1 MVTYVEL
8 ETELNAQ
15 WNAVI
20 IAEPTFYNGDL
31 RNTSLYPAVV
41 FITVSPATLKIT
53 SAKNQAYIQNQRFLI
68 KIIAKDLT
76 NLPLYRSEI
85 GRIITSK
92 NVSGGTWS
100 IIGVSDPIT
109 KQKRVI
115 QTLTGNENK
124 YTRYTE
130 I

>member
-41 FITVSPATLKIT
+41 FITVRPATLKIT

-130 I
+130 L